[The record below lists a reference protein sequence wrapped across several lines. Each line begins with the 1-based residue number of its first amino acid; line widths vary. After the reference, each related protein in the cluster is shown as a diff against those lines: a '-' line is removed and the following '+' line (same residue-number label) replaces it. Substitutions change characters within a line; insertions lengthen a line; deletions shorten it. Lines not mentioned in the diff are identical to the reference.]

1 MQCAEPVDNAAP
13 KPAPATR
20 VLIGVLT
27 YNRRE
32 YVELQAASLAA
43 VRDVPWGVHVDVW
56 VYDDGS
62 DAYGEAEL
70 RAWYPMAT
78 RIVTNTAQG
87 QGQGHLGGCVLMGA
101 WPGHGRGGIGVG
113 VGPPEGS
120 TARSR
125 GRGAHCIVVTSCR
138 HGNTGSGR

>member
-1 MQCAEPVDNAAP
+1 MQCAEPVDNAAA
-13 KPAPATR
+13 KPAPR

-32 YVELQAASLAA
+32 YVELQAASLTAA
-43 VRDVPWGVHVDVW
+43 RDVPWGGGVPNPKPGHGHVDVW

-78 RIVTNTAQG
+78 RIVTNTNTAQG
-87 QGQGHLGGCVLMGA
+87 QGQGQGQAHLGGYVFKLIN
-101 WPGHGRGGIGVG
+101 RGL
-113 VGPPEGS
+113 
-120 TARSR
+120 A
-125 GRGAHCIVVTSCR
+125 
-138 HGNTGSGR
+138 